1 MSSAHP
7 MSQSE
12 DLGPSSAECHERL
25 VDQLHTLSQVVETI
39 TYRLLELEE
48 RLIEQESQLQALD
61 QRAGTSSQLSNGAE
75 LRFDATEERLVQLES
90 LLNGLEPVPSAGP
103 SRHLRPVR
111 ESHRP
116 DPEPDQELPSTAP
129 SWRSLNR
136 RLWMMA
142 RSSTPWAIW
151 MRWRISL
158 PETQRR
164 KAVSQVGGI
173 SPL

>member
-1 MSSAHP
+1 

-116 DPEPDQELPSTAP
+116 DPEPDQELPVSIDGPFLEEPEQAFMDDGQIEHP
-129 SWRSLNR
+129 LGD
-136 RLWMMA
+136 LDA
-142 RSSTPWAIW
+142 LED
-151 MRWRISL
+151 L
-158 PETQRR
+158 P
-164 KAVSQVGGI
+164 A
-173 SPL
+173 